1 MATKRMQSIKEVQY
15 EKMENSFRRTVDL
28 EEKDKGL

>member
-15 EKMENSFRRTVDL
+15 EKMENSFGKTVDL